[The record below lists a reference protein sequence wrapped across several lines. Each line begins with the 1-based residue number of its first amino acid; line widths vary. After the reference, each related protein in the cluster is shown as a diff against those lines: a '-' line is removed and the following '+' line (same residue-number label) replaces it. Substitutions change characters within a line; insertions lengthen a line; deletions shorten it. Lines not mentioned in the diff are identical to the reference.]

1 MKFVH
6 FVCGDLCPYVAAVL
20 VEMEVVTTHFWRC
33 VGMRFSLLECCPVGI
48 SRGMLEIRTFWSRL
62 FVLAGD
68 GGL

>member
-1 MKFVH
+1 
-6 FVCGDLCPYVAAVL
+6 
-20 VEMEVVTTHFWRC
+20 MEVVTTHFWRC